1 MLNGLHLLQLLRIKD
16 QALPKTNPAGVV
28 ILNFAN
34 ILCIKQCGDI
44 ITDLVKYPDNLITVK
59 VNVFVDR
66 NADEVMSFPPILAL
80 FDAVKI
86 SPTNPAIIE
95 NPCLIVF
102 F

>member
-1 MLNGLHLLQLLRIKD
+1 LLKLLGVKYKVF
-16 QALPKTNPAGVV
+16 PETNPTGVI
-28 ILNFAN
+28 ILNLAN
-34 ILCIKQCGDI
+34 VLFVEQRRNI
-44 ITDLVKYPDNLITVK
+44 ITDLVEYPDYLIAVK
-59 VNVFVDR
+59 VNVFIHR